1 MIRVAVDTGGTFTDC
16 VVDTGSGPLHLLK
29 VLSTP
34 GAPEAAILEALAR
47 LGLLHNGRPGFDALL
62 HATTVA
68 TNAIL
73 ERKGARACLI
83 TTEGFRDVLAFG
95 RQKRADTNRMTL
107 PRPAPLIARRDVFE
121 VTERMGADG
130 GVVTPLDGASL
141 ARAVEKVAAHGYEAV
156 AVAFL
161 HAHLN
166 PAHEAAVVAALA
178 AAVPGV
184 SVSASH
190 LVSPRM
196 REYERFSTTAADAY
210 VKPGVTR
217 YLSRLVAAVG
227 GDAAPPLHVMQSN
240 GGLAS
245 PALVAEAPIRIVESG
260 PAAGVLMCAEVGRRC
275 GQENL
280 LTFDMGGT
288 TAKLGAVDAGQ
299 AAITPT
305 FEVDAVEY
313 RRGSGL
319 PLNVPAIELL
329 EIGAGGGSIARIE
342 MGLIAVGP
350 ESAGADPGPI
360 CYGRGGTR
368 ATITDANLC
377 LGYLGGESLRFS
389 GTEMRLEAA
398 QAGLMR
404 DVGAPLGLSAE
415 AAAWGVHAMANANM
429 ERAMRL
435 VSIERGRDPRLYTV
449 VAFGGAGPL
458 HAVHI
463 ARALGVPRVIVPV
476 GAGVGSAVGLLGAE
490 ARVDAQASAILPVTP
505 ERMAEVAQ
513 RLDELRDR
521 ALVQAAGLGRGK
533 ARLTRGALMRYV
545 GQGHELRVTLPEV
558 PVSPSFAA
566 VMRGAFVA
574 LYRQTYGYADETAPI
589 EATEWFVEAAVP
601 IPGNGRS
608 RLTDPGEP
616 RRGARRAWFP
626 ETGAVEVAVLNRAA
640 LLGDGPVAGPL
651 LVEDHET
658 TTVVPPGAMARL
670 MPSHDLLIETGTG
683 AA

>member
-16 VVDTGSGPLHLLK
+16 VVDTGKEPLHMLK
-29 VLSTP
+29 VPSTP
-34 GAPEAAILEALAR
+34 EAPEAAILEALAR
-47 LGLLHNGRPGFDALL
+47 LGLLGEGQPGFDVLL

-83 TTEGFRDVLAFG
+83 TTHGFRDVLAFG

-107 PRPAPLIARRDVFE
+107 PRPAPLIARRDVIE
-121 VTERMGADG
+121 VIERMGADG
-130 GVVTPLDGASL
+130 RVVTPLDAASL
-141 ARAVEKVAAHGYEAV
+141 ARAVAEVAARGYEAV

-166 PAHEAAVVAALA
+166 PAHEAAVVAELA
-178 AAVPGV
+178 SAVPGV

-217 YLSRLVAAVG
+217 YLAGLVAAVG
-227 GDAAPPLHVMQSN
+227 GDAAPSLHVMQSN

-275 GQENL
+275 GQKNL

-288 TAKLGAVDAGQ
+288 TAKLGAVDAGE

-329 EIGAGGGSIARIE
+329 EIGAGGGSIARVE

-350 ESAGADPGPI
+350 ESAGAAPGPI

-377 LGYLGGESLRFS
+377 LGYLGAKSLRFS
-389 GTEMRLEAA
+389 GTDLGLEEAR
-398 QAGLMR
+398 AGLMG
-404 DVGAPLGLSAE
+404 DIGAPLGLSAE

-435 VSIERGRDPRLYTV
+435 VSIERGRDPRRYAV

-458 HAVHI
+458 HAVQI
-463 ARALGVPRVIVPV
+463 ARALGVPRVVVPV

-505 ERMAEVAQ
+505 ERMAEAAAIVGT
-513 RLDELRDR
+513 LRDR
-521 ALVQAAGLGRGK
+521 TLEQATGLGRGK

-545 GQGHELRVTLPEV
+545 GQGHELRVTLP
-558 PVSPSFAA
+558 PGPMSPDFAA
-566 VMRGAFVA
+566 VMRDAFLS
-574 LYRQTYGYADETAPI
+574 LYRQTYGYADASAPI
-589 EATEWFVEAAVP
+589 EATEWFVEASVP
-601 IPGNGRS
+601 VPGNTDGRPS
-608 RLTDPGEP
+608 DPGAP
-616 RRGARRAWFP
+616 TRDARRAWFP

-640 LLGDGPVAGPL
+640 LLRDGPVAGPL
-651 LVEDHET
+651 LVEDPET
-658 TTVVPPGAMARL
+658 TTVVPPGALARVL
-670 MPSHDLLIETGTG
+670 PSHDLVVETGTG